1 MSNFARVA
9 RRDLRRKATHTLT
22 AKRTTIS
29 DASYDSP
36 PTETETE
43 VVSGEDV
50 RLLTSGTDL
59 QRTET
64 GERIAEAPALRGLPE
79 LADNLQEGDVVS
91 LSPIDGGT
99 AHDEIEV
106 RGVEERHGPQGERIK
121 THVELEEI

>member
-79 LADNLQEGDVVS
+79 LADSLQEGDVVS